1 MYSMQGKS
9 YKIVPITN
17 SINLILIYYAVET
30 ESNSVYYEVG
40 TESNSVY
47 YEVGTESL
55 KEVFLLYNEDYNLQY
70 LQYARKKLQKLFR

>member
-1 MYSMQGKS
+1 MQGKS

-17 SINLILIYYAVET
+17 LTNLILIYYA
-30 ESNSVYYEVG
+30 VG

-55 KEVFLLYNEDYNLQY
+55 KEVF
-70 LQYARKKLQKLFR
+70 FII